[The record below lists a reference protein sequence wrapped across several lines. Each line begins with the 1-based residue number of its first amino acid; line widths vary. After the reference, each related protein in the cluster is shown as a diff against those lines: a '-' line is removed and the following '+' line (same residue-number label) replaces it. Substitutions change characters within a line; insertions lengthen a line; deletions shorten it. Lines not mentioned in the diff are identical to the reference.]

1 MREDV
6 TDYLRSLSDLN
17 VENADGVQDIHS
29 CIFKVIDYIEEFAYH
44 DLSHASGKL
53 RETDI
58 IIPNFKKVHKR
69 KRQTLQSS
77 DSDED
82 ARPPKRL
89 YPTISFGSQQ
99 KRMREDDDI
108 NADGSPPKRLYPVIS
123 FGSQQKK
130 MREDDDI
137 NEDERPPKRL
147 YPAISFG
154 SQQKRMRED
163 DDINEDGRPPKRL
176 YPVISFGSQRK
187 GLREDDDINKIT
199 STLTEY
205 YPSRGFGALQKRV
218 RNDDTDEMTRPLK
231 KLHRSV
237 SFGHPDNEIFNNDS
251 NGSDNKDHMDVT
263 T

>member
-1 MREDV
+1 MK
-6 TDYLRSLSDLN
+6 SLHTVSARPSNIGSNKL
-17 VENADGVQDIHS
+17 IHAGP
-29 CIFKVIDYIEEFAYH
+29 D

-89 YPTISFGSQQ
+89 YPT
-99 KRMREDDDI
+99 
-108 NADGSPPKRLYPVIS
+108 
-123 FGSQQKK
+123 
-130 MREDDDI
+130 
-137 NEDERPPKRL
+137 
-147 YPAISFG
+147 ISFG